1 MDKIIPVFHSL
12 SKSMRNIHKTSSTA
26 ISVVQSSI
34 LYEISILTKPS
45 MQTVADAVSMDI
57 TTFSRQIGTL
67 EKNEMLV
74 RTPYA
79 GDRRIYLLSLTGKG
93 WDMVDTINGRIINE
107 MEKALTSM
115 NEFERDTVLRSM
127 HVLEVKLRNHYTI

>member
-12 SKSMRNIHKTSSTA
+12 SKSMRNIHKTSCTA

-34 LYEISILTKPS
+34 LYEISILEKPS

-67 EKNEMLV
+67 EKKEMLV
-74 RTPYA
+74 RTPYT
-79 GDRRIYLLSLTGKG
+79 GDRRIYLLSLTSKG
-93 WDMVDTINGRIINE
+93 WGMVETINGEILNK
-107 MEKALTSM
+107 MESALASM
-115 NEFERDTVLRSM
+115 NDFERETVLRSM
-127 HVLEVKLRNHYTI
+127 YVLEVKLRDQ